1 MRLPPESTSSPLKTP
16 TAATSPEDDI
26 SRSSRYKP
34 QKEPVPPR
42 GEVKEPAAVLATDEA
57 EAARRGREA
66 ERRTNGMTV
75 MSLLNRHLGALTPED
90 GLGRT
95 A

>member
-1 MRLPPESTSSPLKTP
+1 M
-16 TAATSPEDDI
+16 
-26 SRSSRYKP
+26 SRSSRYEP

-42 GEVKEPAAVLATDEA
+42 GEAKEPAAVLATDEA
-57 EAARRGREA
+57 GAPRRGLVA

-90 GLGRT
+90 GLGRI